1 MLIYTPENKIEGG
14 VDMENIEFRIL
25 KNIRCVHFM
34 GTGDISFDYLISRI
48 MDLHKDPDF
57 DFSFNTFVDFED
69 ATVSLTV
76 GGLEKY
82 QSFFE
87 GLQKARIRRRW
98 AIYSNNKMTLISAN
112 VSHFL
117 LAAEIKVD
125 VFEIREQ
132 ALQYLGITD
141 ADLDND

>member
-1 MLIYTPENKIEGG
+1 MLPYTPDNKIADGNN
-14 VDMENIEFRIL
+14 MANIVFRIL
-25 KNIRCVHFM
+25 KNIHCVHFK

-48 MDLHKDPDF
+48 MDLHNDPDF

-69 ATVSLTV
+69 ATVSLV
-76 GGLEKY
+76 EGGLEKY
-82 QSFFE
+82 QSFFK

-112 VSHFL
+112 VSHLL
-117 LAAEIKVD
+117 LADDIKVD
-125 VFEIREQ
+125 VFEVREQ

-141 ADLDND
+141 AGLDND